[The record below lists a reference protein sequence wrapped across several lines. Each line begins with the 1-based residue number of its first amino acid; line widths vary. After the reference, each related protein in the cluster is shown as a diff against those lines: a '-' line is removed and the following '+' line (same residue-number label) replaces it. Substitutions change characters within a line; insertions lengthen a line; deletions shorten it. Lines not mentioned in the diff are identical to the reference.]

1 MQINLFP
8 LEANWAAELKK
19 MGPNLNLM
27 APTITITFQICKIL
41 GPFGYKIAK
50 TFYGRS
56 ITHKDEHC
64 IKI

>member
-27 APTITITFQICKIL
+27 AL
-41 GPFGYKIAK
+41 LLLLPFKYAK
-50 TFYGRS
+50 FWALL
-56 ITHKDEHC
+56 D
-64 IKI
+64 IK